1 MAQRLACLAHNQK
14 VGGSIPLAANNN
26 TIKIKQMPTSRS
38 LVDRGGFKIH
48 WAEAPR
54 QFESDSRHIFNIKSK
69 TVDLPERSKGTGLG
83 PVMFACAGSN
93 PAVNN
98 Y

>member
-1 MAQRLACLAHNQK
+1 
-14 VGGSIPLAANNN
+14 
-26 TIKIKQMPTSRS
+26 MPISRS
-38 LVDRGGFKIH
+38 LADRGGFKIH

-93 PAVNN
+93 PAVNTPDLIFQLLSLLAQLVERGSN
-98 Y
+98 KPKVSGSSPL